1 MVAKYMVGAEALFGD
16 WQASVDEPPALLY
29 FPIGNITGIHTTV
42 PALLKMQRIVLLDR
56 FSLDQ
61 WRDFVA
67 RYRPSSSGIPP
78 AAMPALLE
86 ANIPA
91 ADLASLQYMG
101 SGAAPLDPLVHRAFE
116 ARYNIPILLSYGATE
131 FGGPVTAM
139 TLELRDTWGEQKFG
153 SVGRAFPGF
162 RLRVIDPESDME
174 LPAGEEGVLE
184 VISPRIGSDW
194 IRTSD
199 VAVIDADGFLF
210 LKGRADGAIMRG
222 GFKVLPETVES
233 ALLLHPAVAAVSVVG
248 VPDRR
253 VVEVPAAAVQIRQGH
268 APPTAEA
275 LAGYL
280 REQLLATQVPV
291 HWRFVDALPK
301 TPSYKIDRP
310 AVKRLFT
317 EGDQD

>member
-1 MVAKYMVGAEALFGD
+1 
-16 WQASVDEPPALLY
+16 
-29 FPIGNITGIHTTV
+29 
-42 PALLKMQRIVLLDR
+42 
-56 FSLDQ
+56 
-61 WRDFVA
+61 
-67 RYRPSSSGIPP
+67 
-78 AAMPALLE
+78 
-86 ANIPA
+86 
-91 ADLASLQYMG
+91 
-101 SGAAPLDPLVHRAFE
+101 
-116 ARYNIPILLSYGATE
+116 
-131 FGGPVTAM
+131 
-139 TLELRDTWGEQKFG
+139 
-153 SVGRAFPGF
+153 
-162 RLRVIDPESDME
+162 
-174 LPAGEEGVLE
+174 
-184 VISPRIGSDW
+184 
-194 IRTSD
+194 
-199 VAVIDADGFLF
+199 VIDADGFLF